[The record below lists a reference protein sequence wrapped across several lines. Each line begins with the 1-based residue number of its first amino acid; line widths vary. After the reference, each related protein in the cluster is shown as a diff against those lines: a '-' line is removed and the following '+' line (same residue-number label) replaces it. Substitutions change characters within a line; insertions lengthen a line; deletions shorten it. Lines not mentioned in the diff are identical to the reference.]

1 MLSGDPSHS
10 GGDLAGGRRD
20 HIYIYT
26 QIYIYIYTVY
36 IYIYTHTVYIYT
48 QYIYIHS
55 IYIYSIY
62 IYIQYIYIHSIYIYT
77 QYIYIY
83 IHSIYIYICN
93 ILYICV
99 CNIIYY
105 YTFSTTYQVEHPS
118 NWPTPGA
125 KVNLTGWRL
134 RTGTGHAKMRGLEEI
149 TPGPWQT
156 LEKHCNWNGFPLVPP
171 SL

>member
-10 GGDLAGGRRD
+10 GGGPRGRKTGSY
-20 HIYIYT
+20 IYIHK
-26 QIYIYIYTVY
+26 IYIYTVY
-36 IYIYTHTVYIYT
+36 IYIYTHSIYIYTVYIYT
-48 QYIYIHS
+48 QYIYI
-55 IYIYSIY
+55 
-62 IYIQYIYIHSIYIYT
+62 QYIYTVYIYT

-83 IHSIYIYICN
+83 IHSIYIYVIY
-93 ILYICV
+93 YICV